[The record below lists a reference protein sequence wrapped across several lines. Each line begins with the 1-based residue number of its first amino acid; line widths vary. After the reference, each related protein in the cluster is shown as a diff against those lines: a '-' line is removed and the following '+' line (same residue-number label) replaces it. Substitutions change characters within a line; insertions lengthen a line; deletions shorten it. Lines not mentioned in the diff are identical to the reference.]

1 MQSYKHSPQGYPPNC
16 PKMGP
21 KWGSGKKGKKGL
33 KLSRLGEL
41 LNTQKNVHFFAPRGA
56 PRGGSPPGGPKMH
69 PEWAHFGGFSD

>member
-56 PRGGSPPGGPKMH
+56 PRGEPPREAQKCTQNGPILGGY
-69 PEWAHFGGFSD
+69 